1 MPGNSKTYN
10 ITINGV
16 TQAVKSVE
24 ELQQVVQEVAEN
36 VEDLNNSEINID
48 VNTDTLDEANQAL
61 EQTNEAANQLGNTLT
76 STFTID
82 VDGVAT
88 DFENI
93 TQAIGFL
100 DDRAQGLAA
109 TLQQMRELGEDNTEE
124 YQKLTKQFEEYV
136 NQSARLERAR
146 QYSDA
151 VRDSLASQTRSLDL
165 AVQGFTA
172 LGNAMQIAS
181 GIAGLFGQNQ
191 EEIEESINRT
201 VQIMAILQAAQELY
215 NQAVTQGTILNRTWS
230 VAMQGAASVMS
241 ALGLATNSTSIAMRG
256 LQAAIAGTGIG
267 LLVVGVGEL
276 VNWLMRLSQ
285 SSKDSADNVNTLF
298 DVLERR
304 IDNFNRSLDTQVELG
319 LISEFEKLTIQID
332 NANNAIQRLKVSVN
346 SLGETSTLSEA
357 MQGVRNYN
365 YEQVSSGDYLDERQ
379 IDHYSELLLKLY
391 DSSNYANMSLEEL
404 YGLLYDVG
412 QGLTEFNPENL
423 NFDDLSEEEND
434 ALKNFYENSVKYL
447 EEIYSNRIELSRLN
461 FESEEEYNNLR
472 FENTKKTLN
481 DELELIKQH
490 YDELRKQYELD
501 YNTKVMLQKQAEQ
514 GNNEAATTLAV
525 NERMIQT
532 INDAEQ
538 RAMDKARQEN
548 LKKEQDYQ
556 NQITNIKIDA
566 LNDGYQKELA
576 QLTQSYLEKRQEALR
591 QENVTQE
598 LLTAL
603 EEQYQANVQ
612 RLNEEYY
619 ERRLET
625 LKQFR
630 DESAQ
635 IYQEIFQ
642 AETEYARNK
651 VNMEAEQSIN
661 QLTYF
666 TESFNMNDL
675 EFGDLDISK
684 YFNSEELTNTLN
696 SNLNSINQYYQS
708 IFNIA
713 NEQANRISEIN
724 KEALTFNYD
733 TSVQNENER
742 YEEQVKALKDA
753 LDEQIISE
761 EDYNTESER
770 LKSVHDAKLLQLQR
784 DYNQQM
790 EQLNLDLTNKL
801 QEITASRQENEIKGL
816 REQFNELNKLYR
828 DASQNINIGD
838 NNLNQIGNIA
848 TNLINKEKFQ
858 DTFKEISNEI
868 ETEMK
873 DLTNKFKNGEISFG
887 DFQKMKAELDSLQQ
901 ANQEALEKMEM
912 DWQDWSQTVATLGN
926 AMIGMWANIYS
937 SIANMQYQNE
947 MNRIEEER
955 ELLDEELEMLDEQYQ
970 AQQELYE
977 QHTDR
982 IQSIEDELQTARG
995 ERRTFL
1001 IDQIS
1006 QEQAAQEAA
1015 WNAEQRIQ
1023 RQREQAER
1031 KQEQL
1036 EKQQEQAER
1045 KRNNAQ
1051 KKVQILQAT
1060 ANTAVAVTN
1069 ALAVQPWF
1077 VGVALA
1083 AVAAAM
1089 GAAQIAIISKTQ
1101 YKDGGLLT
1109 GKPHSQGGIP
1119 IPNTNIEVEGNE
1131 YVINKE
1137 TTMSNL
1143 PLITYINSK
1152 RRKLNREDLNEF
1164 FDKNI
1169 KMKSYSTPKVKYQ
1182 DGGQLQMQ
1190 APNSG
1195 LRNQMNQVM
1204 YDDRPIYVSVTEI
1217 ERVANN
1223 LRNVRVLS
1231 GLEE

>member
-24 ELQQVVQEVAEN
+24 ELQQVVQEVADN

-88 DFENI
+88 DFDNI

-241 ALGLATNSTSIAMRG
+241 ALGIATNSTSIAMRG

-276 VNWLMRLSQ
+276 VNWLMRLAQ

-304 IDNFNRSLDTQVELG
+304 MDNFNRSLDTQVELG

-365 YEQVSSGDYLDERQ
+365 YEQVASGDYLDERQ
-379 IDHYSELLLKLY
+379 IDHYSDLLLKLY

-423 NFDDLSEEEND
+423 NFDDLSEEENN
-434 ALKNFYENSVKYL
+434 ALRNFYENSVKYL

-472 FENTKKTLN
+472 YENTKKTLD

-501 YNTKVMLQKQAEQ
+501 YNTKVMLRQQAEQ

-532 INDAEQ
+532 INEAEQ
-538 RAMDKARQEN
+538 RAMDKAREEN
-548 LKKEQDYQ
+548 LQKEQDYQ

-598 LLTAL
+598 LLLAL

-651 VNMEAEQSIN
+651 VNIEAEQSIN

-684 YFNSEELTNTLN
+684 YFNSEELTNILN
-696 SNLNSINQYYQS
+696 SNLNSINQYYES

-770 LKSVHDAKLLQLQR
+770 LKSVHDSRLLQLQR

-970 AQQELYE
+970 AQQELYQ

-982 IQSIEDELQTARG
+982 IQTIEDELQSARG

>member
-100 DDRAQGLAA
+100 DDRAQGLSA

-124 YQKLTKQFEEYV
+124 YQKLTKQFEEYI

-241 ALGLATNSTSIAMRG
+241 ALGIATNSTSIAMRG

-276 VNWLMRLSQ
+276 VNWLMRLAQ

-365 YEQVSSGDYLDERQ
+365 YEQISSGDYLDERQ

-434 ALKNFYENSVKYL
+434 ALRNFYENSVKYL

-481 DELELIKQH
+481 DELELIKKH

-501 YNTKVMLQKQAEQ
+501 YNTKVMLQQQAEQ

-556 NQITNIKIDA
+556 NQITNIKINA

-603 EEQYQANVQ
+603 EEQYQANIQ

-630 DESAQ
+630 NESAQ

-696 SNLNSINQYYQS
+696 SNLNSINQYYES

-742 YEEQVKALKDA
+742 YEEQVKSLKDA

-784 DYNQQM
+784 DYNKQM

>member
-24 ELQQVVQEVAEN
+24 ELQQVVQEVADN

-61 EQTNEAANQLGNTLT
+61 EQTTEAANQLGNTLT

-88 DFENI
+88 DFDNI

-100 DDRAQGLAA
+100 DDRAQGLSA

-276 VNWLMRLSQ
+276 VNWLMRLAQ

-304 IDNFNRSLDTQVELG
+304 MDNFNRSLDTQVELG

-365 YEQVSSGDYLDERQ
+365 YEQISSGDYLDERQ

-423 NFDDLSEEEND
+423 KFDDLSDEENE

-472 FENTKKTLN
+472 FENTKKTLD

-501 YNTKVMLQKQAEQ
+501 YNTKVMLQQQAEQ
-514 GNNEAATTLAV
+514 GNNEAATTLAI

-538 RAMDKARQEN
+538 RAMDKAREEN
-548 LKKEQDYQ
+548 LQKEQDYQ

-598 LLTAL
+598 LLIAL

-651 VNMEAEQSIN
+651 INMEAEQSIK

-675 EFGDLDISK
+675 DFGDLDISK

-696 SNLNSINQYYQS
+696 SNLNSINQYYEN

-713 NEQANRISEIN
+713 NEQTNRLSEIN

-770 LKSVHDAKLLQLQR
+770 LKSVHNARLLQLQR

-947 MNRIEEER
+947 MNRIEQER
-955 ELLDEELEMLDEQYQ
+955 ELLDEELEMLDEQYE
-970 AQQELYE
+970 AQQEIYE

-982 IQSIEDELQTARG
+982 IQSIEDELQSARG

-1023 RQREQAER
+1023 RQREQAQR

-1045 KRNNAQ
+1045 KRNNAH

-1169 KMKSYSTPKVKYQ
+1169 KTKSYSTPKVKYQ

-1217 ERVANN
+1217 ERVSNN